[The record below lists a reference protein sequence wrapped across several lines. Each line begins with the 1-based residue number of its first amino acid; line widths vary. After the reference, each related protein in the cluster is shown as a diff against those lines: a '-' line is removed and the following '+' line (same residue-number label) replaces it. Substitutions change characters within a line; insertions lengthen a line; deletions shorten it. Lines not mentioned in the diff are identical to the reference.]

1 MAYTLIY
8 SGGTIT
14 VNDNTLNTDTSL
26 QLPGKYFSGYGPYID
41 QNFVSLTQNFAGPTN
56 PSNAIRGQLWFDT
69 VNNKLK
75 YNTSATKGS
84 PAWVEIPVAG
94 ANSSASF
101 GNLNVGILTTN
112 NITTGAA
119 SNPGTITGTW
129 SLTSNSSI
137 QIQKASTTILGTVR
151 VDGTSI
157 KINGSGIISQG
168 IATSSQLGGVK
179 PDGTTI
185 LVSNTGVISTTLYT
199 LPTANT
205 TTLGGVKIDGT
216 TININGSGVI
226 SVPIATTSSLG
237 VVYVNPSPSSP
248 ITINSGGM
256 LNVEVATSAVAG
268 VVRPDNTTV
277 IVDGVGIISVPK
289 ASTVSAG
296 LVRIRDDGASTAFFI
311 NAVTGLLGI
320 YPVTAGGYGVARTQ
334 SGTGIGAYTASG
346 PLAAGTLVLSSSGS
360 GTVLVPNNGTSAAI
374 THSLGRVPV
383 IVVSPSSGSA
393 VVAAVTTNVNT
404 TSFTIYNVSGGDGN
418 VDYWYW

>member
-1 MAYTLIY
+1 MAYTLTY
-8 SGGTIT
+8 SGGTII
-14 VNDNTLNTDTSL
+14 VDDNTLNTDTSL
-26 QLPGKYFSGYGPYID
+26 QLPGKYFSGYGTYVD
-41 QNFVSLTQNFAGPTN
+41 QNFVTLTQNFAGPAN

-75 YNTSATKGS
+75 YNISTTKGS
-84 PAWVEIPVAG
+84 PNWIEIPATG
-94 ANSSASF
+94 ANSSVSF
-101 GNLNVGILTTN
+101 SNLNVGTLTTN

-119 SNPGTITGTW
+119 VNPGTITGTW
-129 SLTSNSSI
+129 ALTTGSSI
-137 QIQKASTTILGTVR
+137 QIQKATTSVLGTVR

-157 KINGSGIISQG
+157 KVNGSGVISQG
-168 IATSSQLGGVK
+168 IATTSQIGGVR

-185 LVSNTGVISTTLYT
+185 FVSNTGVISTSVYS

-205 TTLGGVKIDGT
+205 TTLGGVKIDGS
-216 TININGSGVI
+216 TITINGSGVI

-237 VVYVNPSPSSP
+237 VVYVNPNPASPLVIDGS
-248 ITINSGGM
+248 GM
-256 LNVEVATSAVAG
+256 LNISVATSAIAG
-268 VVRPDNTTV
+268 VVRPDNTT
-277 IVDGVGIISVPK
+277 ITVDGTGIVSVPK
-289 ASTVSAG
+289 ASTTTAG
-296 LVRIRDDGASTAFFI
+296 VVRIRDDEASTAFFI

-360 GTVLVPNNGTSAAI
+360 GTVLVPNNGTSPTI
-374 THSLGRVPV
+374 THNLGRVPV

-393 VVAAVTTNVNT
+393 VVAAVTTNVTANT
-404 TSFTIYNVSGGDGN
+404 FTIFNVSGGDGN